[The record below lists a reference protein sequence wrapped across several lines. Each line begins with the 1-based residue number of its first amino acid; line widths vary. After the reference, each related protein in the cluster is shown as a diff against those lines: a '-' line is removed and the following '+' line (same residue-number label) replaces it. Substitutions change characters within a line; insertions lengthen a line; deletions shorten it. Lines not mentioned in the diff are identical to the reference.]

1 MAELLRTQGYRVQV
15 SGVPSAATPQVS
27 FGQQPRPEV
36 EFQARANYQQTLAQV
51 VDRIS
56 ETAFG
61 IAKKFGE
68 EAGQQYVIQ
77 NPVTDQQIKDM
88 AAGRIDPN
96 LVSWSPLNVFS
107 AAVRKSRAIEVS
119 GHILA
124 EGRKIANDLMI
135 QAEDGTVN
143 TETATSK
150 LSAFMESAG
159 TSLAQIDPDASLR
172 FRANMATIGSAV
184 VDKVAQIDLMRR
196 QSVNRAKLD
205 FAYNHVLTTMN
216 NFITRDVV
224 DPNIYQILAGLEEA
238 FYNEASVMVSLEAAN
253 GYRSEFRKDIERLK
267 LNLVAGYVTNAE
279 NPIAAFD
286 ELRKGKTKNQ
296 FINSLVSPTSTNRMA
311 MLDAARKELTA
322 FNTLEDQRVSER
334 ERQGV
339 AFEAQFADA
348 LAANDRISMNNAL
361 DNLRYLSPSKYASL
375 KKVASEGG
383 GVFAFTD
390 NANVVADLERKLNNP
405 FGPKVS
411 VNEVFSLRGQ
421 LTQSSFSRYVNAA
434 KTMEDQQI
442 EIMLEYAASQI
453 GMQRGGLVMPG
464 VERARQEKIISDLKI
479 RFIDARRLNPNLS
492 PLEFLDAN
500 LDKTRRTA
508 TASSDNEVFTKIQS
522 FTYRSRQAFDKAIR
536 DAELNKQTDQANML
550 KEQRTYFLDAVKNG
564 VIDGNGNR
572 INKQ

>member
-36 EFQARANYQQTLAQV
+36 EYQARANYQQTLAQV
-51 VDRIS
+51 VDKLS

-184 VDKVAQIDLMRR
+184 VDKVAQIDLRRR

-205 FAYNHVLTTMN
+205 LTYNHVLATMN

-479 RFIDARRLNPNLS
+479 RFIDARRLNPSLS

-500 LDKTRRTA
+500 LDKTRRTS

-522 FTYRSRQAFDKAIR
+522 FTYRSQEAFDKAIR

-550 KEQRTYFLDAVKNG
+550 KEQRTYFLDAVRNN
-564 VIDGNGNR
+564 VIDKNGNR